1 MVYVVSDIHGCY
13 DKYIMLLECLNM
25 SEKDSL
31 YVLGDTVD
39 RGSGGIRILLD
50 LAQRKNAF
58 SYRGNHDH
66 CALTFLR
73 NFAGLAAPKHWKIWL
88 DDMREAPE
96 GYSHCHSVNEAKKKI
111 MECERE
117 YAVIDVIDCDHALG
131 DYASDGGWMSR
142 MDTSRYFLSVD
153 SFKEISDGKH
163 NFVLCHYPLMSWKH
177 ANKSY
182 MIHGHIHNK
191 KDADYWAVIKNNP
204 RILNAGVDVN
214 GFWPVSFDEMV
225 INNDCFKEGL
235 QIGDVTV
242 GCR

>member
-1 MVYVVSDIHGCY
+1 MTYFISDTHFGHSGIISLCDRPFANADEMDMFMVEMWNNKISG
-13 DKYIMLLECLNM
+13 N
-25 SEKDSL
+25 
-31 YVLGDTVD
+31 DTVYIVGD
-39 RGSGGIRILLD
+39 MFYKHKEPDSILRQLKGKKR
-50 LAQRKNAF
+50 LIV
-58 SYRGNHDH
+58 GNH
-66 CALTFLR
+66 
-73 NFAGLAAPKHWKIWL
+73 
-88 DDMREAPE
+88 
-96 GYSHCHSVNEAKKKI
+96 
-111 MECERE
+111 
-117 YAVIDVIDCDHALG
+117 
-131 DYASDGGWMSR
+131 DGGWMSR

-177 ANKSY
+177 ANKCY